1 MPNSDR
7 MRIIFHGAVVL
18 LVGLLCGVPTVTESL
33 GGETERLWHTAHE
46 GLIMIGIM
54 LLAISSVMPMLRL
67 EKREATGLVWSLLA
81 TGYGLM
87 TGLILQGITGARAFG
102 PTTSPVL
109 MTAFIGNAVGMF
121 GSVISASLTIMGARA
136 GRRSAVAS
144 VRTA

>member
-67 EKREATGLVWSLLA
+67 EKREAMGLVWSLLA

-102 PTTSPVL
+102 PTTSPVF
-109 MTAFIGNAVGMF
+109 MAAFIGNAIGMF
-121 GSVISASLTIMGARA
+121 GSVVSASLTIMGARA
-136 GRRSAVAS
+136 ARRSAVAS